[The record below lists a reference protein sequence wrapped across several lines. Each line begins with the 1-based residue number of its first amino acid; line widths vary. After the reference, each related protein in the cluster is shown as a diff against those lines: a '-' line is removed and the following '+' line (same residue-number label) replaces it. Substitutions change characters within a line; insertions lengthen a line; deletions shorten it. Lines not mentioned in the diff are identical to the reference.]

1 MLNHKTAVITGASSG
16 IGRAIAT
23 RLAAQGVHVFITGRS
38 REQLEEVKSQ
48 IELAGGQA
56 TCSAFDLR
64 DTGRLQ
70 DFIRQT
76 RTQTGHLDIMV
87 NNAGL
92 HIHGN
97 IVDTKVE
104 DWRDMIDVNI
114 VALLAGS
121 QAAVQ
126 AMRLNEGGASGHII
140 NISSGNA
147 YEPGRDFYS
156 ATKHMVNA
164 IGQALTRELAQEP
177 IQITTIL
184 PGAVATNFGRNLEP
198 EAVVQLTR
206 GLGMEVEYKQGDHL
220 PEELIARISGAMG
233 QTFLSGDDIARAVVY
248 ALQQPQNVVVRELYL
263 TAPNVYLG
271 KDFSM

>member
-16 IGRAIAT
+16 IGRAIASQ
-23 RLAAQGVHVFITGRS
+23 LAAEGVHVFITGRS
-38 REQLEEVKSQ
+38 QEQLEDLKSQ
-48 IELAGGQA
+48 IEQSGGQA
-56 TCSAFDLR
+56 TYSAFDLR
-64 DTGRLQ
+64 DTGKLQ
-70 DFIRQT
+70 SFIHQARE
-76 RTQTGHLDIMV
+76 QTGHLDIMV

-97 IVDTKVE
+97 IVDTQVD
-104 DWRDMIDVNI
+104 DWREMIDVNI

-121 QAAVQ
+121 QAAVHE
-126 AMRLNEGGASGHII
+126 MRLNEGSVPGHII

-164 IGQALTRELAQEP
+164 IGQALTHELAKEP
-177 IQITTIL
+177 IQVTTIL

-198 EAVVQLTR
+198 ETVVELAR
-206 GLGMEVEYKQGDHL
+206 KLGMEVEFNQGDHL
-220 PEELIARISGAMG
+220 PEELIARIRGAMG

-271 KDFSM
+271 NDFSM

>member
-104 DWRDMIDVNI
+104 DWREMIDVNI

-126 AMRLNEGGASGHII
+126 AMRLNEGGAPGHII

-164 IGQALTRELAQEP
+164 IGQALTRELAQDP

-198 EAVVQLTR
+198 EAVVQLAR
-206 GLGMEVEYKQGDHL
+206 KLGMEVEYKQGDHL

-271 KDFSM
+271 NDFSM

>member
-48 IELAGGQA
+48 IEVAGGQA

-104 DWRDMIDVNI
+104 DWREMIDVNI
-114 VALLAGS
+114 LALLAGS

-126 AMRLNEGGASGHII
+126 AMRLNEGGAPGHII

-198 EAVVQLTR
+198 EAVVQLAR
-206 GLGMEVEYKQGDHL
+206 KLGMEVEYKQGDHL

-271 KDFSM
+271 NDFSM

>member
-16 IGRAIAT
+16 IGRAIASQ
-23 RLAAQGVHVFITGRS
+23 LAAEGVHVFITGRS
-38 REQLEEVKSQ
+38 QEQLEDLKSQ
-48 IELAGGQA
+48 IEQSGGQA
-56 TCSAFDLR
+56 TYSAFDLR
-64 DTGRLQ
+64 DTGKLQ
-70 DFIRQT
+70 GFIHQARE
-76 RTQTGHLDIMV
+76 QTGHLDIMV

-97 IVDTKVE
+97 IVDTKVD
-104 DWRDMIDVNI
+104 DWREMIDVNI

-121 QAAVQ
+121 QAAVHE
-126 AMRLNEGGASGHII
+126 MRLNEGSGPGHII

-164 IGQALTRELAQEP
+164 IGQALTHELAKEP
-177 IQITTIL
+177 IQVTTIL

-198 EAVVQLTR
+198 ETVVELAR
-206 GLGMEVEYKQGDHL
+206 KLGMEVEFNQGDHL
-220 PEELIARISGAMG
+220 PEELIARIRGAMG

-271 KDFSM
+271 NDFSM

>member
-16 IGRAIAT
+16 IGHAIAS
-23 RLAAQGVHVFITGRS
+23 RLAGEGVHVFITGRS
-38 REQLEEVKSQ
+38 LEQLEKVKAQ
-48 IELAGGQA
+48 IEQAGGEA

-64 DTGRLQ
+64 DTARLQ
-70 DFIRQT
+70 SFIHQARE
-76 RTQTGHLDIMV
+76 QTGHLDIMV

-97 IVDTKVE
+97 IVDTNVD
-104 DWRDMIDVNI
+104 DWREMIDVNI

-121 QAAVQ
+121 QAAVHE
-126 AMRLNEGGASGHII
+126 MRLNESGAPGHII

-164 IGQALTRELAQEP
+164 IGQALTHELAQEP
-177 IQITTIL
+177 IQVTTIL

-198 EAVVQLTR
+198 EAVVQLAR
-206 GLGMEVEYKQGDHL
+206 KLGMEVEFNQGDHL
-220 PEELIARISGAMG
+220 PEELIARIRAAMG

-271 KDFSM
+271 NDFSM

>member
-104 DWRDMIDVNI
+104 DWREMIDVNI

-126 AMRLNEGGASGHII
+126 AMRLNEGGAPGHII

-198 EAVVQLTR
+198 EAVVQLAR

>member
-104 DWRDMIDVNI
+104 DWREMIDVNI

-164 IGQALTRELAQEP
+164 IGQALTRELVQEP

-198 EAVVQLTR
+198 EAVVQLAR

>member
-104 DWRDMIDVNI
+104 DWREMIDVNI

-126 AMRLNEGGASGHII
+126 AMRLNEGGAPGHII

-198 EAVVQLTR
+198 EAVVQLAR
-206 GLGMEVEYKQGDHL
+206 KLGMEVEYKQGDHL

-271 KDFSM
+271 NDFSM

>member
-16 IGRAIAT
+16 IGRAISSQ
-23 RLAAQGVHVFITGRS
+23 LAGEGVHVFITGRS
-38 REQLEEVKSQ
+38 LGQLEKVKAQ
-48 IELAGGQA
+48 IEQAGGQA

-70 DFIRQT
+70 DFIRQAQ
-76 RTQTGHLDIMV
+76 TQTGHLDIMV

-104 DWRDMIDVNI
+104 DWREMIDVNI

-126 AMRLNEGGASGHII
+126 AMRLNEGGAPGHII
-140 NISSGNA
+140 HISSGNA

-198 EAVVQLTR
+198 EAVVQLAR
-206 GLGMEVEYKQGDHL
+206 KLGMEVDYKQGDHL
-220 PEELIARISGAMG
+220 PEELIARIRGAMG

-271 KDFSM
+271 NDFSM

>member
-16 IGRAIAT
+16 IGRAIASQ
-23 RLAAQGVHVFITGRS
+23 LAAKGVHVFITGRS
-38 REQLEEVKSQ
+38 QEQLEDLKSQ
-48 IELAGGQA
+48 IEQSGGQA
-56 TCSAFDLR
+56 TYSAFDLR
-64 DTGRLQ
+64 DTGKLQ
-70 DFIRQT
+70 SFIHQARE
-76 RTQTGHLDIMV
+76 QTGHLDIMV

-97 IVDTKVE
+97 IVDTQVD
-104 DWRDMIDVNI
+104 DWREMIDVNI

-121 QAAVQ
+121 QAAVHE
-126 AMRLNEGGASGHII
+126 MRLNEGSVPGHII

-164 IGQALTRELAQEP
+164 IGQALTHELAKEP
-177 IQITTIL
+177 IQVTTIL

-198 EAVVQLTR
+198 ETVVELAR
-206 GLGMEVEYKQGDHL
+206 KLGMEVEFNQGDHL
-220 PEELIARISGAMG
+220 PEELIARIRGAMG

-271 KDFSM
+271 NDFSM

>member
-48 IELAGGQA
+48 IEAAGGQA

-104 DWRDMIDVNI
+104 DWREMIDVNI

-126 AMRLNEGGASGHII
+126 AMRLNEGGAPGHII

-198 EAVVQLTR
+198 EAVVQLAR
-206 GLGMEVEYKQGDHL
+206 KLGVEVEYKQGDHL

-271 KDFSM
+271 NDFSM

>member
-104 DWRDMIDVNI
+104 DWREMIDVNI

-126 AMRLNEGGASGHII
+126 AMRLNEGGAPGHII

-184 PGAVATNFGRNLEP
+184 PGAV
-198 EAVVQLTR
+198 
-206 GLGMEVEYKQGDHL
+206 
-220 PEELIARISGAMG
+220 
-233 QTFLSGDDIARAVVY
+233 
-248 ALQQPQNVVVRELYL
+248 
-263 TAPNVYLG
+263 
-271 KDFSM
+271 

>member
-23 RLAAQGVHVFITGRS
+23 QLAAQGVHVFITGRS

-64 DTGRLQ
+64 DTSRLQ
-70 DFIRQT
+70 DFIRLAQT
-76 RTQTGHLDIMV
+76 QAGHLDIMV

-104 DWRDMIDVNI
+104 DWQEMIDVNI

-126 AMRLNEGGASGHII
+126 AMRLNEGGAPGHII

-164 IGQALTRELAQEP
+164 LGQALTRELAQEP
-177 IQITTIL
+177 IQITTVL
-184 PGAVATNFGRNLEP
+184 PGAVVTNFGRNLEP
-198 EAVVQLTR
+198 EAVVQLAR
-206 GLGMEVEYKQGDHL
+206 KLGMEVEYKQGDHL
-220 PEELIARISGAMG
+220 PEELIARIRGAMG

-271 KDFSM
+271 NDFSM

>member
-16 IGRAIAT
+16 IGRAIASQ
-23 RLAAQGVHVFITGRS
+23 LAGEGVHVFITGRS
-38 REQLEEVKSQ
+38 LGQLEKVKAQ
-48 IELAGGQA
+48 IEQAGGQA

-70 DFIRQT
+70 DFIRQAQ
-76 RTQTGHLDIMV
+76 TQTGHLDIMV

-104 DWRDMIDVNI
+104 DWREMIDVNI

-126 AMRLNEGGASGHII
+126 AMRLNEGGAPGHII

-177 IQITTIL
+177 IQITTVL

-198 EAVVQLTR
+198 EAVVQLAR
-206 GLGMEVEYKQGDHL
+206 KLGMEVEYKQGDHL
-220 PEELIARISGAMG
+220 PEELIARIRGAMG

-271 KDFSM
+271 NDFSM

>member
-23 RLAAQGVHVFITGRS
+23 QLAAQGVHVFITGRS

-48 IELAGGQA
+48 IGQAGGQA

-70 DFIRQT
+70 DFIRQAQ
-76 RTQTGHLDIMV
+76 TQTGHLDIMV

-104 DWRDMIDVNI
+104 DWREMIDVNI

-126 AMRLNEGGASGHII
+126 AMRLNEGGAPGHII

-177 IQITTIL
+177 IQITTVL

-198 EAVVQLTR
+198 EAVVQLAR
-206 GLGMEVEYKQGDHL
+206 KLGMEVEYKQGDHL
-220 PEELIARISGAMG
+220 PEELIARIRGAMG

-271 KDFSM
+271 NDFSM

>member
-16 IGRAIAT
+16 IGRAIASQ
-23 RLAAQGVHVFITGRS
+23 LAGQGVHVFITGRS
-38 REQLEEVKSQ
+38 LGQLEKVKAQ
-48 IELAGGQA
+48 IEQAGGQA

-70 DFIRQT
+70 DFIRQAQ
-76 RTQTGHLDIMV
+76 TQTGHLDIMV

-104 DWRDMIDVNI
+104 DWREMIDVNI

-126 AMRLNEGGASGHII
+126 AMRLNEGGAPGHII

-177 IQITTIL
+177 IQITTVL

-198 EAVVQLTR
+198 EAVVQLAR
-206 GLGMEVEYKQGDHL
+206 KLGMEVEYKQGDHL
-220 PEELIARISGAMG
+220 PEELIARIRGAMG

-271 KDFSM
+271 NDFSM